1 MAAVGKIGL
10 ILVSL
15 LAFSVSGQTS
25 DPIQASGVQYDT
37 YSNVDHHETITEPVT
52 FESHYLD
59 FEVANYH
66 TVLFSKTQDDLLNP
80 DLNEDFQNVVY
91 SSGSDRYVCCDESG
105 QSGWTLSMVYAN
117 SNLYFAEDYAGA
129 FTFYLPSLNN
139 GYDSWL
145 DSWISLFDRLGFED
159 VTSPYLT
166 INGKSYVF
174 LYYHDQTIDLL
185 LAPGVTLNERVFAF
199 EGKTGSYAK
208 TFYRFQIDWDSTPV
222 TEIGQLRAGTVLNY
236 SSSAETYAFQR
247 SNFEFYLDASMDG
260 KVLNAPFAV
269 SSVTLGGAEY
279 DSFLLR
285 WDSYTGIAYR
295 PGESWTAWNPYS
307 DAPIVE
313 PDRWTVCTSDGY
325 TNLEDLVFHYSIN
338 QDYVD
343 KEGVLH
349 VSDDSVDVPV
359 RASIEKSLTAPG
371 GTSMSKEFK
380 AVVFSGVSSEL
391 KASNAYGVIALD
403 RISFYLKT
411 SSESNS
417 AHEWPTLGS
426 NSSGYSG
433 FCDSW
438 NLCTI
443 AYSGFDARSWSYD
456 SRPTVKTYRSKFDVY
471 RIRADAWTNWS
482 TYVDW
487 LSLAGMANT
496 IVKAVNGAYN
506 ELQVYGF
513 EFLFAE
519 TGETIPNIQSIDF
532 TFDFDGKRYHQK
544 YFDVTTSDFKRMYGQ
559 GYDACNNL
567 LTDSESFPRACTRKL
582 NDELRVYDYALVHR
596 FTASNGKALENLEWL
611 NITYETEAFSVETL
625 YNDATEGLHV
635 VDGSVYDKYG
645 NLRLDVTYKVND
657 AVDSSGTSNPVI
669 DYYDKD
675 GNKILSTGERE
686 YTDSADSWDNFW
698 KNLKKSWDDT
708 KAWVIRVLV
717 VVLALILIPL
727 LVKGI
732 KFLVKVFKK

>member
-1 MAAVGKIGL
+1 MAVLGKIGL

-15 LAFSVSGQTS
+15 LAFSVSSQMS
-25 DPIQASGVQYDT
+25 DRIQAASVQYST
-37 YSNVDHHETITEPVT
+37 YDNVDHHETITEPVT

-59 FEVANYH
+59 FEESNYH
-66 TVLFSKTQDDLLNP
+66 TVLFSKTNDDLLNP
-80 DLNEDFQNVVY
+80 DLNEDFQNIVY
-91 SSGSDRYVCCDESG
+91 SSGSDRYICLDENG

-117 SNLYFAEDYAGA
+117 ANLYFAEDYAGV

-145 DSWISLFDRLGFED
+145 DSWISLFGRLGFED

-166 INGKSYVF
+166 VNGKSYAF
-174 LYYHDQTIDLL
+174 LYYHNQTIDLL
-185 LAPGVTLNERVFAF
+185 YAPGVTVDERVFAF
-199 EGKTGSYAK
+199 EGETGSYEK
-208 TFYRFQIDWDSTPV
+208 TFYRFQIDWDSTPI

-247 SNFEFYLDASMDG
+247 SNFEFYLDATMDG

-269 SSVTLGGAEY
+269 SSVTLGDSEY

-313 PDRWTVCTSDGY
+313 PDRWTICTADGY
-325 TNLEDLVFHYSIN
+325 TNLENLVFHYTIN

-343 KEGVLH
+343 QEGVLH

-391 KASNAYGVIALD
+391 KATNAYGVIALD

-411 SSESNS
+411 SSEENP
-417 AHEWPTLGS
+417 AHEWPTLSS
-426 NSSGYSG
+426 NSSGYTG
-433 FCDSW
+433 FRDSW

-443 AYSGFDARSWSYD
+443 AYSGFDAGSWSYD

-471 RIRADAWTNWS
+471 RIRADAWTHWS

-496 IVKAVNGAYN
+496 IVKAINGAYN
-506 ELQVYGF
+506 E
-513 EFLFAE
+513 
-519 TGETIPNIQSIDF
+519 
-532 TFDFDGKRYHQK
+532 
-544 YFDVTTSDFKRMYGQ
+544 
-559 GYDACNNL
+559 
-567 LTDSESFPRACTRKL
+567 
-582 NDELRVYDYALVHR
+582 
-596 FTASNGKALENLEWL
+596 
-611 NITYETEAFSVETL
+611 
-625 YNDATEGLHV
+625 
-635 VDGSVYDKYG
+635 
-645 NLRLDVTYKVND
+645 
-657 AVDSSGTSNPVI
+657 
-669 DYYDKD
+669 
-675 GNKILSTGERE
+675 
-686 YTDSADSWDNFW
+686 
-698 KNLKKSWDDT
+698 
-708 KAWVIRVLV
+708 
-717 VVLALILIPL
+717 
-727 LVKGI
+727 
-732 KFLVKVFKK
+732 